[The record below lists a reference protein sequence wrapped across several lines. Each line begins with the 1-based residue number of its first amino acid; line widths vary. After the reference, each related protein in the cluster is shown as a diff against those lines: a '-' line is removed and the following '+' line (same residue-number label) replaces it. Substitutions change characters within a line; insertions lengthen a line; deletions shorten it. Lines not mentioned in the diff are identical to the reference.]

1 PSLTFTGNTATL
13 GGTSVSTNGL
23 LNVSGTNTTIGGSV
37 EVETNG
43 TWTNNAGSALNPTN
57 VNVLGGTFTANNSTM
72 NVSGNLTLAPE
83 TTKGAIF
90 NANTGTVNIQGNLSV
105 NLNNGGSGAVGQ
117 FNAGTG
123 TFNFNG
129 SAAQSFTNSGA
140 IAITFNNLT
149 DSNVTQPLTLNNGF
163 AVNGTLNING
173 ANAIFAPVAAA
184 VISGSGTLTGTGTAR
199 VTRTGADSFF
209 SQYTITNKTLT
220 SLTVEYIGAAAQTA
234 STTTY
239 GNLKINNAS
248 GVTLNAGNTIVNG
261 TLTLQ
266 TGALQVST

>member
-83 TTKGAIF
+83 TTKGAIY

-117 FNAGTG
+117 FNQGTS

-129 SAAQSFTNSGA
+129 SAAQSITNVSAFT
-140 IAITFNNLT
+140 FFNLT
-149 DSNVTQPLTLNNGF
+149 DSNTTQPLTLNNNFG
-163 AVNGTLNING
+163 VG
-173 ANAIFAPVAAA
+173 
-184 VISGSGTLTGTGTAR
+184 GTLT
-199 VTRTGADSFF
+199 V
-209 SQYTITNKTLT
+209 
-220 SLTVEYIGAAAQTA
+220 
-234 STTTY
+234 
-239 GNLKINNAS
+239 NAS
-248 GVTLNAGNTIVNG
+248 AIFDP
-261 TLTLQ
+261 
-266 TGALQVST
+266 